1 MEHRLCLSERL
12 EAAMTKDHF
21 PLVSV
26 IVPFYNCPYIDQSV
40 ASVLNQTYP
49 NIEVIVVDDG
59 STMHQHKL
67 DPFRSRIRYF
77 GKANGGTGSALNYG
91 MGVANG
97 KYMAWLSS
105 DDLMYP
111 HKIARQ
117 VAFMEEHQAP
127 ISCTDFHLINANNEI
142 TMSALAVKFPSLR
155 KLIEALFTF
164 CPINGSTVM
173 MNRSIPERI
182 GYFNESLACTQ
193 DYEYWL
199 RVHLNRIDFYFI
211 NEVLTLYRWHD
222 GMGSVQKKAAVDYE
236 FNLVRDSYA
245 PQLNA
250 LLNVL

>member
-1 MEHRLCLSERL
+1 MANDQE
-12 EAAMTKDHF
+12 F

-26 IVPFYNCPYIDQSV
+26 IIPFYNCPYIDQAV

-49 NIEVIVVDDG
+49 NIEVLVVDDG
-59 STMHQHKL
+59 STIHQNKL
-67 DPFRSRIRYF
+67 DPFRTRIHYF
-77 GKANGGTGSALNYG
+77 GKANGGTGSALNFG
-91 MGVANG
+91 LRCASG
-97 KYMAWLSS
+97 KYIAWLSS

-117 VAFMEEHQAP
+117 VAFMEQHQALV
-127 ISCTDFHLINANNEI
+127 SCTDFHLINSYNEI

-173 MNRSIPERI
+173 MHRSLPSRI
-182 GYFNESLACTQ
+182 GYFNEALACTQ

-199 RVHLNRIDFYFI
+199 RVHLARVDFYFI

-222 GMGSVQKKAAVDYE
+222 SMGSVQKKTLVDQE
-236 FNLVRDSYA
+236 FNQVRDQYSS
-245 PQLNA
+245 QMHA
-250 LLNVL
+250 LLRVL

>member
-1 MEHRLCLSERL
+1 MANEP
-12 EAAMTKDHF
+12 F

-26 IVPFYNCPYIDQSV
+26 IIPFYNCPYIDQAV

-49 NIEVIVVDDG
+49 NIEIVVVDDG
-59 STMHQHKL
+59 STIHQHKL
-67 DPFRSRIRYF
+67 DPFRSRIRYV
-77 GKANGGTGSALNYG
+77 GKANGGTASALNYG
-91 MGVANG
+91 LRVASG
-97 KYMAWLSS
+97 KYFAWLSS

-111 HKIARQ
+111 HKVARQ
-117 VAFMEEHQAP
+117 VAFMEQHRAP

-142 TMSALAVKFPSLR
+142 TMWSLAVKFPSLR

-173 MNRSIPERI
+173 MHRSLPGKI
-182 GYFNESLACTQ
+182 GFFNEALTCTQ

-199 RVHLNRIDFYFI
+199 RVHLARVDFYFI

-236 FNLVRDSYA
+236 FNLVRDQYA
-245 PQLNA
+245 PQMNA
-250 LLNVL
+250 LLAVI

>member
-1 MEHRLCLSERL
+1 
-12 EAAMTKDHF
+12 MTNF

-26 IVPFYNCPYIDQSV
+26 IIPFYNCPFIDQSV

-49 NIEVIVVDDG
+49 NIEIIVVDDG
-59 STMHQHKL
+59 STLHQHKL
-67 DPFRSRIRYF
+67 DPFRARIRYV
-77 GKANGGTGSALNYG
+77 GKANGGTASALNYG
-91 MGVANG
+91 LRIATG
-97 KYMAWLSS
+97 KYFAWLSS

-117 VAFMEEHQAP
+117 VSFMEGHQAP
-127 ISCTDFHLINANNEI
+127 ISCTDFHLINANNDI
-142 TMSALAVKFPSLR
+142 TMTALAVKFPSLR

-173 MNRSIPERI
+173 MHRSVPERI
-182 GYFNESLACTQ
+182 GYFNEALSCTQ

-199 RVHLNRIDFYFI
+199 RVHLARIDFYFI

-236 FNLVRDSYA
+236 FNRVRDQYA
-245 PQLNA
+245 PQLHS
-250 LLNVL
+250 LLSVL